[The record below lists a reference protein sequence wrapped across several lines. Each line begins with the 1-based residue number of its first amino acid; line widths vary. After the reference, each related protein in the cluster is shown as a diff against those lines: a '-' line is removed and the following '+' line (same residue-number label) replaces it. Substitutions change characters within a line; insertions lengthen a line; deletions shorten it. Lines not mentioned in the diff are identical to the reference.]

1 MLACLYG
8 NRRYVVQTTYMVK
21 YFAPQLV
28 NWHRIYSLHLIIQND
43 VTSKMRIFP
52 KQSVK
57 TNNQWNETLEPS
69 LRGLRNIQNKQKN
82 GKMDPS
88 QTSGGFQEVF
98 CKSKNTQN
106 KIAKW
111 IVKVSQQML
120 RTECR
125 LLDLLA
131 VKPQFSSSLL
141 QIFGNN
147 WPQLHWMCQRDEN
160 ES

>member
-1 MLACLYG
+1 
-8 NRRYVVQTTYMVK
+8 
-21 YFAPQLV
+21 
-28 NWHRIYSLHLIIQND
+28 
-43 VTSKMRIFP
+43 
-52 KQSVK
+52 
-57 TNNQWNETLEPS
+57 
-69 LRGLRNIQNKQKN
+69 
-82 GKMDPS
+82 MDPS

-111 IVKVSQQML
+111 IVKVSQQMM
-120 RTECR
+120 RTELR

-147 WPQLHWMCQRDEN
+147 WPQLH
-160 ES
+160 